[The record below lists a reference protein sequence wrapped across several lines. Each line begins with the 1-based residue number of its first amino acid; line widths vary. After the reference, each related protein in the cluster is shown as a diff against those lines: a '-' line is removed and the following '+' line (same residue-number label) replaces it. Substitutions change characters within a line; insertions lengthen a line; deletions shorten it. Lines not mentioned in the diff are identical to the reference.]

1 MVKYE
6 NCSNLINFWI
16 ENHFID
22 KRELTIKDERMIDN
36 LKHEIINVVD
46 QGQKKVLKQIMRPN
60 MKKRTS
66 ILLSGVFDKEIQVFY
81 NVFLLKNMEKCIENK
96 KKFNCL

>member
-60 MKKRTS
+60 MKKRTY